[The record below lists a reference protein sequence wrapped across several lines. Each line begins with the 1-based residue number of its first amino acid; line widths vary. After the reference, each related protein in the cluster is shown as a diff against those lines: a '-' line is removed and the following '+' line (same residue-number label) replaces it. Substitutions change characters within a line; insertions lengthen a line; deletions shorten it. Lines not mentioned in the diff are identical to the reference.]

1 MRYKWTRKEILAHV
15 LMIIINLIVLIPLYF
30 LVITAFKPY
39 EEIIRVPPTF
49 WPKQFTLENFYS
61 FAALRGVNLLRALAN
76 SFTVSAMVTLGTV
89 FFSTLAGYTF
99 AMLRFR
105 FKEAIFIIILT
116 KYMLPTAILLI
127 PWYWIM
133 RTLRLID
140 TLLAVAIV
148 NIIGAWTI
156 YYMRSYISQIP
167 KDYVEAARIEGAND
181 LQIFTRIIMPII
193 KPALGTATIINF
205 LWSWNYFLW
214 PLIILNSKENFT
226 MPIVIA
232 FVRYVGYGGG
242 ELLNYGG
249 VAASSLVYALP
260 IILLYAVLQRYIV
273 ESFVASGI
281 KR

>member
-1 MRYKWTRKEILAHV
+1 MRYKWNRKEIFAHI
-15 LMIIINLIVLIPLYF
+15 LMVFINLVVLIPLYF

-49 WPKQFTLENFYS
+49 WPKEFTLENFYS

-76 SFTVSAMVTLGTV
+76 SFAVSAMVTLGTV

-181 LQIFTRIIMPII
+181 LQIFTRIIMPIV

-260 IILLYAVLQRYIV
+260 IILLYTVLQRYIV